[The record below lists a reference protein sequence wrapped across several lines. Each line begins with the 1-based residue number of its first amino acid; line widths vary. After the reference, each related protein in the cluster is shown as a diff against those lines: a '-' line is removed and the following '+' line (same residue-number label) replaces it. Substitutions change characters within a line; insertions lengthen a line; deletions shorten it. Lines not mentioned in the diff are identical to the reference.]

1 MTQFEVIHI
10 EETDSTNRWLRESA
24 LPVTPERG
32 LCVVADYQTAGR
44 GQGTN
49 RWESQAGQNLTFS
62 LGFGLNFSRCEVR
75 GTRYVSSSRYEVRG
89 TRCEDI
95 SRCEVRGTRY
105 EVRAKEQFIISMAIA
120 VSIVRT
126 LESFLLPPSS
136 FLLPR
141 KNNAPQRITIKW
153 PNDIY
158 VGDRKVCGIL
168 IECRLQGE
176 WVKDCIAGIGLNVN
190 QRQFLSDAPN
200 PTSMAL
206 ESGQDFDRDEVLR
219 VLLGHFSQ
227 ILDSWDEAAIRS
239 AYRSLLYRRE
249 GYWPYSDGEGR
260 FEARLKDVEDDGH
273 LVLEDRA
280 GSERR
285 YAFKEVV
292 FLHNASCNSKI
303 VK

>member
-75 GTRYVSSSRYEVRG
+75 GTRYVNSSRYEVRG
-89 TRCEDI
+89 TRY
-95 SRCEVRGTRY
+95 VNF
-105 EVRAKEQFIISMAIA
+105 VRAKEQFIISMAIA

-126 LESFLLPPSS
+126 LESFLLPASS
-136 FLLPR
+136 VLLTR
-141 KNNAPQRITIKW
+141 KNMAPQQSITIKW

-158 VGDRKVCGIL
+158 VGYRKVCGIL

-190 QRQFLSDAPN
+190 QRRFLSDAPN
-200 PTSMAL
+200 PTSMAI

-219 VLLGHFSQ
+219 VLLEHFSQ
-227 ILDSWDEAAIRS
+227 TLESWDEAAIRS

-249 GYWPYSDGEGR
+249 GYWPYSDGEGC

-280 GSERR
+280 GRERR

-292 FLHNASCNSKI
+292 FLHSHLAPRTSHLDSYQVI
-303 VK
+303 F

>member
-24 LPVTPERG
+24 LSVTPERG

-62 LGFGLNFSRCEVR
+62 LGFGVNFSRCE
-75 GTRYVSSSRYEVRG
+75 SSSRYEVRG
-89 TRCEDI
+89 TRY
-95 SRCEVRGTRY
+95 VNF
-105 EVRAKEQFIISMAIA
+105 VRAKEQFIISMAIA

-126 LESFLLPPSS
+126 LESFLLPASS
-136 FLLPR
+136 VLLPR
-141 KNNAPQRITIKW
+141 KNMAPQRITIKW

-292 FLHNASCNSKI
+292 FLHNA
-303 VK
+303 

>member
-24 LPVTPERG
+24 LSVTPERG

-62 LGFGLNFSRCEVR
+62 LGFGLSSSRCENFSRCE
-75 GTRYVSSSRYEVRG
+75 SSSRYEVRG
-89 TRCEDI
+89 TRYENS
-95 SRCEVRGTRY
+95 SRYVNF
-105 EVRAKEQFIISMAIA
+105 VRAKEQFIISMAIA

-126 LESFLLPPSS
+126 LESFLLPASS

-141 KNNAPQRITIKW
+141 KNIAPQRITIKW

-227 ILDSWDEAAIRS
+227 ILESWDEAAIRS

>member
-24 LPVTPERG
+24 LSVTPERG

-62 LGFGLNFSRCEVR
+62 LGFGLSSSRCENFSRCE
-75 GTRYVSSSRYEVRG
+75 SSSRYEVRG
-89 TRCEDI
+89 TRYENS
-95 SRCEVRGTRY
+95 SRYVNF
-105 EVRAKEQFIISMAIA
+105 VRAKEQFIISMAIA

-126 LESFLLPPSS
+126 LESFLLPASS

-141 KNNAPQRITIKW
+141 KNIAPQRITIKW

-219 VLLGHFSQ
+219 VLLEQFSQ
-227 ILDSWDEAAIRS
+227 ILESWDEAAIRS

>member
-1 MTQFEVIHI
+1 MLDSSPSFRYI
-10 EETDSTNRWLRESA
+10 ELDETASTNSFLADYRPLQPAELTLVSA
-24 LPVTPERG
+24 E
-32 LCVVADYQTAGR
+32 YQTAGR
-44 GQGTN
+44 GQTGN
-49 RWESQAGQNLTFS
+49 SWESAAGQNLLFS
-62 LGFGLNFSRCEVR
+62 LLLHPVFLPP
-75 GTRYVSSSRYEVRG
+75 TRLFLLSE
-89 TRCEDI
+89 
-95 SRCEVRGTRY
+95 
-105 EVRAKEQFIISMAIA
+105 AIA
-120 VSIVRT
+120 LSIRDA
-126 LESFLLPPSS
+126 LGSFLDGQKSLRGVCPDAISV
-136 FLLPR
+136 
-141 KNNAPQRITIKW
+141 KW

-227 ILDSWDEAAIRS
+227 ILESWDEAAIRS

>member
-1 MTQFEVIHI
+1 MTPFEVIHI

-24 LPVTPERG
+24 LSVTHERG

-62 LGFGLNFSRCEVR
+62 LGFGVNFSRCE
-75 GTRYVSSSRYEVRG
+75 SSSRYEVRG
-89 TRCEDI
+89 TRYENS
-95 SRCEVRGTRY
+95 SRYEVRGTRY

-136 FLLPR
+136 VLLTR
-141 KNNAPQRITIKW
+141 KNMAPRSITIKW

-190 QRQFLSDAPN
+190 QRRFLSDAPN

-219 VLLGHFSQ
+219 VLLEHFSQ
-227 ILDSWDEAAIRS
+227 TLESWDEATIRS

-249 GYWPYSDGEGR
+249 GYWPYCDGEGR
-260 FEARLKDVEDDGH
+260 FEARLKGVEDDGH

-292 FLHNASCNSKI
+292 FLHSHLVPRTSIRTKLYFND
-303 VK
+303 

>member
-62 LGFGLNFSRCEVR
+62 LGFGVNFSRC
-75 GTRYVSSSRYEVRG
+75 
-89 TRCEDI
+89 
-95 SRCEVRGTRY
+95 

-126 LESFLLPPSS
+126 LESFLLPASS
-136 FLLPR
+136 VLLPR
-141 KNNAPQRITIKW
+141 KDIAPQSITIKW

-190 QRQFLSDAPN
+190 QRRFLSDAPN

-219 VLLGHFSQ
+219 VLLEHFSQ
-227 ILDSWDEAAIRS
+227 ILESWDEAAIRS